1 MIKKFFTRI
10 NLRKTVSI
18 EHIYSDYL
26 EGPQP
31 FNIRLVMESN
41 FMKVRETVKSYGIDS
56 LIGEVG
62 GTFRDYPYIT

>member
-1 MIKKFFTRI
+1 MIKKLFTRI

-26 EGPQP
+26 DVQP